1 MALAV
6 SVQEGHALE
15 VLDLLC
21 RGRALR
27 ISAAEPLSRP
37 RPELVEVAG
46 RRIAASVLRVLVE
59 GGRRVRTLL
68 RDGRRVDGR
77 IWDRELLEEFS
88 LRFSPASYTLWIE
101 LTQRLGVLARSSQVD
116 DGVGS
121 SRSARRQIRKVVK
134 IADTGT
140 GDWIFYALAVRHL
153 ERAAMPEEIRGDLR
167 RRLAMGSPLATL
179 LSLEEHTGE
188 GELLVEEQLADL
200 LCPENVRLLEC
211 ADHLFV
217 DAWVARIRAIPAE
230 PTVPARIVRVQ
241 GIVQVLSKLLGAL
254 DRAHRLDLAS
264 PLIDLLLQ
272 LTEVDGERVGLWAE
286 EPAKLLASLGRV
298 GEFAS
303 LGQRDALHRAYAEL
317 VELGARLWELRDR
330 LADEGYGDC
339 RYEESQLL
347 IERCEPLRSR
357 LGTLMS
363 LAGALTNRLG

>member
-1 MALAV
+1 MELTV

-27 ISAAEPLSRP
+27 ITAKEPLTRP

-59 GGRRVRTLL
+59 GGRRERTLL
-68 RDGRRVDGR
+68 RDGRRVDAR
-77 IWDRELLEEFS
+77 VWDRELLEDFA

-101 LTQRLGVLARSSQVD
+101 LTQRLDALARSSQVD

-134 IADTGT
+134 IAGTGT

-153 ERAAMPEEIRGDLR
+153 ERATMPEEIRGDLR

-179 LSLEEHTGE
+179 LALEEHTGE
-188 GELLVEEQLADL
+188 GELMVEEQLMEL
-200 LCPENVRLLEC
+200 LLPANVRLLEC

-217 DAWVARIRAIPAE
+217 DAWIARIRAIPLE

-241 GIVQVLSKLLGAL
+241 GIVRVLSKFLSAL
-254 DRAHRLDLAS
+254 DGAHRLDLVGPIVS
-264 PLIDLLLQ
+264 LLLR
-272 LTEVDGERVGLWAE
+272 LTDAEAERIGLWAE
-286 EPAKLLASLGRV
+286 EPAKLIASLGRA

-303 LGQRDALHRAYAEL
+303 LAQREALRRAYAEL

-330 LADEGYGDC
+330 LADEGYGDR

>member
-1 MALAV
+1 MALSV

-27 ISAAEPLSRP
+27 ITAKEPLSRP

-59 GGRRVRTLL
+59 GGRRERTLL

-77 IWDRELLEEFS
+77 IWDRELLEDFA

-101 LTQRLGVLARSSQVD
+101 LTQRLGALARSSQVD

-179 LSLEEHTGE
+179 LALEEHTGE
-188 GELLVEEQLADL
+188 GELLIEEQLAEL

-241 GIVQVLSKLLGAL
+241 GIVRVFSKFLGAL
-254 DRAHRLDLAS
+254 DGAHRLDLAG
-264 PLIDLLLQ
+264 PIIDLLLR
-272 LTEVDGERVGLWAE
+272 LTGADELGLWAQ
-286 EPAKLLASLGRV
+286 EPAKLVASLGRA

-303 LGQRDALHRAYAEL
+303 LGQREALRRAYAEL

-330 LADEGYGDC
+330 LADEGYGDL

-347 IERCEPLRSR
+347 VERCEPLRSR